1 MKTEKRTNVKEIMGD
16 VICQNIQTK
25 AIEILNK
32 LNINIS
38 EQLLRAASMDVD
50 SIWTGLTERGGG

>member
-1 MKTEKRTNVKEIMGD
+1 MGD

-25 AIEILNK
+25 AIEILLNK
-32 LNINIS
+32 LNINFS

-50 SIWTGLTERGGG
+50 SIWTGLTLQREVGDNVFLVGFG

>member
-1 MKTEKRTNVKEIMGD
+1 MNVKEIMGD

-25 AIEILNK
+25 AIEILLNK

-38 EQLLRAASMDVD
+38 EQLLRAASMDVIPFGQD
-50 SIWTGLTERGGG
+50 